1 MPLSKGHSQ
10 KTISH
15 NISEMIEAGH
25 PRDQAIAAA
34 LNTARKANGG
44 GLYANIHAKQERI
57 AHGSHEHM
65 RKPGSPGAPT
75 ANAFKQS
82 ALTAKANGGHFD
94 DAGRTIGESRRTL
107 ELQKQ
112 AFMEGKKAAILYP
125 KGANSP
131 HALPKGARSVT
142 TKDGTF
148 HYNPRMVNEQQI
160 RAASHA
166 NRINTILG
174 MGPFNKQDVMQR
186 VNKGERHVA
195 VVARDALGTEAL
207 TAVGTPSTAP
217 QQIAAMRNQVP
228 QGGSIGMEPIQD
240 TLHDR
245 LASRIPRAGGGALN
259 GPDVSSD
266 PLLEP
271 IGSSKM
277 VGSET
282 PLFNEG
288 RFSGARADTPWTNRR
303 SYRYLYH
310 HDDGTPVGALQFMTE
325 GPRSKKAVIQNL
337 RVHDDFQRQGIA
349 SKLLDRARQDFDV
362 RHSND
367 LTNDGAAFARTKRAE
382 GGQVTE
388 RLHTGPIHSP
398 VAGRT
403 DHLPMHVPSG
413 SYVIP
418 ADIIGA
424 MGEGNTMAGF
434 KHMRKMFE
442 GAREQAPHRGA
453 VPIIAAGG
461 EYVLSPDE
469 VMHAGGGDLDA
480 GHSVL
485 DDFVKRYRAQTIK
498 TLSNL
503 PGPKRD

>member
-34 LNTARKANGG
+34 LNTARKAMGG
-44 GLYANIHAKQERI
+44 GLYANIHAKRERI
-57 AHGSHEHM
+57 AQGSDEKM

-82 ALTAKANGGHFD
+82 ALTAKASGGHVD

-266 PLLEP
+266 
-271 IGSSKM
+271 
-277 VGSET
+277 
-282 PLFNEG
+282 
-288 RFSGARADTPWTNRR
+288 
-303 SYRYLYH
+303 
-310 HDDGTPVGALQFMTE
+310 
-325 GPRSKKAVIQNL
+325 
-337 RVHDDFQRQGIA
+337 
-349 SKLLDRARQDFDV
+349 
-362 RHSND
+362 
-367 LTNDGAAFARTKRAE
+367 
-382 GGQVTE
+382 